1 MKGQVAGHSAP
12 GLTRAAFLP
21 TGCDLTSA
29 GIKHANFSADQEL
42 SVNATAETLTQRF
55 EPNVQLAKGQVIG
68 IAALAALV
76 LAGLDYYKLQLEHS
90 FVRAACVAG
99 VGFVALSALFWFKA
113 GRYGCQ
119 TVVLDESGLTLE
131 TEDNRSV
138 LPWAELSEIILVGD
152 SVLKFQSRNA
162 REPLQL
168 HNTGFTLDQ
177 WSAIKQTLQSRGFT
191 FKMGY
196 SAL

>member
-1 MKGQVAGHSAP
+1 M
-12 GLTRAAFLP
+12 
-21 TGCDLTSA
+21 
-29 GIKHANFSADQEL
+29 
-42 SVNATAETLTQRF
+42 NATAETPTQRF

-68 IAALAALV
+68 IAAVAAVVLAAL
-76 LAGLDYYKLQLEHS
+76 DYFKLQLEHS
-90 FVRAACVAG
+90 LVRAACVAG
-99 VGFVALSALFWFKA
+99 GGFVALSALFWFKT

-131 TEDNRSV
+131 TKDNRAV

-152 SVLKFQSRNA
+152 SVLKLQSRNA

-168 HNTGFTLDQ
+168 HNTGFTLEQ
-177 WSAIKQTLQSRGFT
+177 WNAMKRALQSRGYT
-191 FKMGY
+191 FKTGY